1 MQMKRLLLFMLM
13 AVAPFLAW
21 AQREVTG
28 RVTDAK
34 NGTPLTGV
42 SVTVKGT
49 RTGTTTDQ
57 DGRFRISVP
66 ANSILVFSNVGF
78 ADKEVA
84 ADASTVNV
92 TLEQG
97 QGTTLQEVVVTGY
110 GTVNKKQY
118 TGSVSKISGSEVNLQ
133 PIASLEQ
140 LLQGKAPGLLVQSQ
154 SGQPGSA
161 ASVTIRGK
169 GSVLGGTQP
178 LYIVDGIQVT
188 AADFQSINPADIE
201 NYSVLKDAVSTSQY
215 GSRGAN
221 GVIVVT
227 TKRGINGKTKLNYD
241 FQYGVQAFPESK
253 LVLMNSPEKLN
264 YEVYYDRPDGM
275 NPFGWS
281 QAEIDSLS
289 MVRPQWEDAIFR
301 NGKTQQHI
309 LSATGGNDKTRFFI
323 SGSIFDQEGLVKTT
337 KLRRYTGRINIDHT
351 SGGFKVGLSTT
362 VGVSELS
369 GTDENDNVISTPL
382 NAYRWTLPYITPYL
396 PDGSYNLLDPGGN
409 PNPLPDLFLNTNK
422 NNQIKMIGT
431 INLEY
436 KFPTVRGLA
445 VRTQW
450 GADFTDDQNE
460 DYFDKNTQVNQV
472 IPGNAGAFRYGMV
485 RRIRYTGTT
494 SVNYDRKINDHN
506 FGVGLYNEI
515 VKRKTTTNGY
525 TGYGLVGPIKNA
537 AGITPGTPTNNF
549 IPVVAGNATE
559 DALLSWFTLINYD
572 YKNKYFVNLTGRR
585 DGSSRL
591 SEENKFVNYGGIGFG
606 WAITSES
613 FMDNQKLFNNLKVKV
628 SYGSAGNAN
637 IGDSYEALEQFGPTS
652 YNGIGGLELVNLKKE
667 ELSWE
672 TRATANAGVEFAML
686 DNRLNGSVEV
696 YRSRTNGLYLNRQL
710 SSTNGVTSILTNLG
724 KLQNQG
730 VEVALSYD
738 LVRTRDWNININGN
752 WTTNT
757 SEVLALDGN
766 DEIVS
771 GIGINRIGE
780 KANSV
785 YMVRYA
791 GVDPDNGDA
800 LYYKADGKT
809 ITNVYDPN
817 EATIVGCFDP
827 KGFGGFGASV
837 RYKDFELSALF
848 TYQYGFDIYNQART
862 DVENPQYW
870 FSNLSRDVLREWQN
884 PGDVTD
890 IPSPFNDFQAA
901 TTRFLEKGDFLRFR
915 NVMLGY
921 NLPKNLISRWKIS
934 NLRIFVQGQNLHTWF
949 SFKGYDPEVFTG
961 ILQGAVYPALRTVT
975 AGVSVGL

>member
-1 MQMKRLLLFMLM
+1 MLV
-13 AVAPFLAW
+13 AVAPLLTW

-28 RVTDAK
+28 RVTDSK
-34 NGTPLTGV
+34 NGSPLVGV

-49 RTGTTTDQ
+49 KTGTTTDQ

-66 ANSILVFSNVGF
+66 ENAVLVFSNVGF
-78 ADKEVA
+78 ADKEIA
-84 ADASTVNV
+84 ASGSTVNA
-92 TLEQG
+92 TLDQG
-97 QGTTLQEVVVTGY
+97 QGATLQEVVVTGY
-110 GTVNKKQY
+110 GTINKKQY

-188 AADFQSINPADIE
+188 AADFQSINPSDIE

-227 TKRGINGKTKLNYD
+227 TKRGQNAKTRLNYD
-241 FQYGVQAFPESK
+241 FQYGSQAFPESN

-264 YEVYYDRPDGM
+264 YEVFYDRPDGL

-281 QAEIDSLS
+281 QADIDSLS

-301 NGKTQQHI
+301 HAKTQQHV

-323 SGSIFDQEGLVKTT
+323 SGSIFDQDGLVKTT
-337 KLRRYTGRINIDHT
+337 KLRRYTGRINLDHT

-422 NNQIKMIGT
+422 NNQLKLIGT

-445 VRTQW
+445 LKTLW
-450 GADFTDDQNE
+450 GIDFTDDQNE

-472 IPGNAGAFRYGMV
+472 IPGNQGAFRYGMI
-485 RRIRYTGTT
+485 RRVRYTGTT
-494 SVNYDRKINDHN
+494 SASYDRKIDDHN
-506 FGVGLYNEI
+506 FGISLYYEI
-515 VKRKTTTNGY
+515 VNRKTVTNGY

-537 AGITPGTPTNNF
+537 AGITPGTPTNGF
-549 IPVVAGNATE
+549 IPVVGGNETE
-559 DALLSWFTLINYD
+559 DAIQSFFAIGNYD
-572 YKNKYFVNLTGRR
+572 YKNKYFINLTGRR

-591 SEENKFVNYGGIGFG
+591 AEGNKYVSYGGIGLG
-606 WAITSES
+606 WAITSED
-613 FMDNQKLFNNLKVKV
+613 FMSDNKLFNNLKLKA

-637 IGDSYEALEQFGPTS
+637 IGDAYEALEQFGPTS
-652 YNGIGGLELVNLKKE
+652 YNGVGGLTLSNLKKE
-667 ELSWE
+667 DLSWE
-672 TRATANAGVEFAML
+672 TRTTLNFGIEFAMFES
-686 DNRLNGSVEV
+686 RLNGSVEV
-696 YRSRTNGLYLNRQL
+696 YDSKTKGLYLNRQL

-724 KLQNQG
+724 KLQNRG
-730 VEVALSYD
+730 IEVALSYD
-738 LVRTRDWNININGN
+738 VLKNKDWTININGN
-752 WTTNT
+752 WTFNE
-757 SEVLALDGN
+757 SKMLELDGN
-766 DEIVS
+766 DEIVD
-771 GIGINRIGE
+771 GISINRIGE
-780 KANSV
+780 RANSV
-785 YMVRYA
+785 YLVRYA

-809 ITNVYDPN
+809 ITSVYDPSD
-817 EATIVGCFDP
+817 AVIVGSFDP

-837 RYKDFELSALF
+837 RYKELELSALF
-848 TYQYGFDIYNQART
+848 TYQYGFDIYNQARV

-890 IPSPFNDFQAA
+890 IPSPFNDFQSS
-901 TTRFLEKGDFLRFR
+901 TTRFLEKGDFLRLR
-915 NVMLGY
+915 NVMLSY
-921 NLPKNLISRWKIS
+921 NLPRNWVNKIKL
-934 NLRIFVQGQNLHTWF
+934 NNARLFVQGQNLHTWF

-961 ILQGAVYPALRTVT
+961 ILQGAVYPALKTVT
-975 AGVSVGL
+975 AGISISL